1 MRFIFS
7 VGLLAAFCLPGP
19 ANAASFDCA
28 KAKTP
33 IEKNICSDAVLGRA
47 DEELSRAYQKR
58 SHDFPIPEFVK
69 DSERVWLRSLPSC
82 LPDVKACLATIRE
95 RIDQLNSW
103 ADPKVYTSYGKTF
116 DHEGVTLVLV
126 TRNGAPWLDW
136 YGSWMPDAYHPRPF
150 PDGFIAQESGALRKI
165 GTKYTLADHDDA
177 SILIS
182 DEKITFEGNGMSL
195 SARQG
200 PISGDF
206 LRVR

>member
-1 MRFIFS
+1 MRLICI
-7 VGLLAAFCLPGP
+7 VGVLAAIYLPAP

-28 KAKTP
+28 KGKTP
-33 IEKNICSDAVLGRA
+33 IEKKICADAALGRA

-69 DSERVWLRSLPSC
+69 DSQRVWLRALPSC
-82 LPDVKACLATIRE
+82 LPDAKDCLTSIRD
-95 RIDQLNSW
+95 RIEQLNSW
-103 ADPKVYTSYGKTF
+103 ADPKVYTSYGKAF

-136 YGSWMPDAYHPRPF
+136 YGSWMPDAYRPRPF
-150 PDGFIAQESGALRKI
+150 PDGFIAQESGALTKT
-165 GTKYTLADHDDA
+165 GAKYTLTDHNDA

-182 DEKITFEGNGMSL
+182 DEKITFEGDGMSL